1 MENMA
6 MIQRL
11 PNQEFWKNKNVLI
24 TGHSG
29 FKGGWLTLW
38 LHKFGANVTGI
49 SLAPETNPNLFSE
62 ANIQELCSSKF
73 IDICNLEALKSEI
86 RNIQP
91 EIIIHLAA
99 QPLVRRSYEQPIK
112 TFDTNILGS
121 INLLE
126 AARNCN
132 SIRTVVMV
140 TTDKVYK
147 NNEDGRSYNEDDHLG
162 GHDPY
167 SASKAASEIVI
178 ESYRKS
184 FFTEKNISIS
194 TARAGNVIGGGD
206 WSDDRLIP
214 DAVKSWSANEVLE
227 IRSPHSIRPWQHVLE
242 PLNGYLILAEDTF
255 QNSGLAGAY
264 NFGPPKNDEATV
276 KDLIEQAQ
284 MVYEKGEIIFID
296 SKSHLHEAS
305 LLSLNTEKAISDLS
319 FTPKWSLKE
328 AIQNTITWYKKFEK
342 GHQPLS
348 LCISDIENYEM
359 TNG

>member
-1 MENMA
+1 

-11 PNQEFWKNKNVLI
+11 PNQGFWKNKNVLI

-29 FKGGWLTLW
+29 FKGGWLTIW
-38 LHKFGANVTGI
+38 LNKFGANVKGI

-62 ANIQELCSSKF
+62 ANIQDICVNKF

-86 RNIQP
+86 QSTQP
-91 EIIIHLAA
+91 EIIIHMAA

-112 TFDTNILGS
+112 TFDINILGS
-121 INLLE
+121 LNILE
-126 AARNCN
+126 AVRNCD
-132 SIRTVVMV
+132 SVRAVVMV

-147 NNEDGRSYNEDDHLG
+147 NNEDGRSYKEDDHLG

-167 SASKAASEIVI
+167 SASKAASEIII

-184 FFTEKNISIS
+184 FLEEKNISIS
-194 TARAGNVIGGGD
+194 SARAGNVIGGGD

-214 DAVKSWSANEVLE
+214 DAVKSWSANEVLK

-264 NFGPPKNDEATV
+264 NFGPSKSDEATV

-284 MVYEKGEIIFID
+284 TVYEKGEILYVD
-296 SKSHLHEAS
+296 DKSQLHEAN

-319 FTPKWSLKE
+319 FSPKWSLKE
-328 AIQNTITWYKKFEK
+328 AIQNTISWYKKFEK
-342 GHQPLS
+342 GHHALS

>member
-1 MENMA
+1 

-11 PNQEFWKNKNVLI
+11 PNQDFWKNKNVLI

-29 FKGGWLTLW
+29 FKGGWLIVW
-38 LHKFGANVTGI
+38 LNKLGANLTGI
-49 SLAPETNPNLFSE
+49 SLAPETNPNLFSG
-62 ANIQELCSSKF
+62 ANIQEICLSKF
-73 IDICNLEALKSEI
+73 VNICNLEALKSEVL
-86 RNIQP
+86 NTQP
-91 EIIIHLAA
+91 EIIIHMAA

-121 INLLE
+121 LNLLE
-126 AARNCN
+126 AVRECD
-132 SIRTVVMV
+132 SVRTVVMV

-147 NNEDGRSYNEDDHLG
+147 NNEDGRSYKEDDHLG

-184 FFTEKNISIS
+184 FFRKGNISIS
-194 TARAGNVIGGGD
+194 SARAGNVIGGGD
-206 WSDDRLIP
+206 WSDNRLIP
-214 DAVKSWSANEVLE
+214 DAVKAWGANEVLK
-227 IRSPHSIRPWQHVLE
+227 IRNPNSIRPWQHVLE

-264 NFGPPKNDEATV
+264 NFGPSKSDEVTV

-284 MVYEKGEIIFID
+284 IFFEKGEIEYVD
-296 SKSHLHEAS
+296 SDLHLHEAN
-305 LLSLNTEKAISDLS
+305 LLSLNTEKATSDLDFS
-319 FTPKWSLKE
+319 PKWSLGE

-342 GHQPLS
+342 GHQPFS
-348 LCISDIENYEM
+348 LCISDIESYEM